1 MNIKEAEEVIKG
13 LKADCDSGTLDWG
26 YVDGADSVCH
36 SWLVFNSSPQNTD
49 KVVKLFGTSCF
60 GLAYEA
66 EEEVLSDYIDF
77 MTGAIS
83 DRDSAVDEIVTIA
96 DNLLDDTD
104 AKKQYDLAMV
114 LFNSW
119 NKSSI
124 LNELSGTD
132 DFIKSLIENAAA
144 NGSQEALEFSKS
156 QNW

>member
-1 MNIKEAEEVIKG
+1 
-13 LKADCDSGTLDWG
+13 
-26 YVDGADSVCH
+26 
-36 SWLVFNSSPQNTD
+36 
-49 KVVKLFGTSCF
+49 
-60 GLAYEA
+60 
-66 EEEVLSDYIDF
+66 